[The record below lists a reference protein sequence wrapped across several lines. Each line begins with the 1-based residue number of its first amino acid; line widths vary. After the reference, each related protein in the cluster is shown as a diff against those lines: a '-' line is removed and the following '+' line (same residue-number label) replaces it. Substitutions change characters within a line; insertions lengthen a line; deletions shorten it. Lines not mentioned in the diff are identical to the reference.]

1 MPFTFNGCGTRYYGR
16 RDRGPDGSFVTTEW
30 ITFVYL
36 PLFPIRSMSVLPQ
49 GKSTNLVIYHSQ
61 EFQSGR
67 VPLSWVQIR
76 NVYLIMFPIFAVI
89 LYFSWGD
96 LRSWAVKTWSSTQP
110 IKMSSAPPDA
120 PVNVSSLACGSSLK
134 LEGPAFE
141 RFHILERIPEV
152 VKQSEFTPE
161 ELKDVSSEKELE
173 DDAFGAYSLGY
184 LTWNKPVDPTR
195 NDLGQKFIT
204 TINTVSAKASAADA
218 ASVKDYGRKDLK
230 MLLNAFDMGRHDGRT
245 SCP

>member
-1 MPFTFNGCGTRYYGR
+1 
-16 RDRGPDGSFVTTEW
+16 
-30 ITFVYL
+30 
-36 PLFPIRSMSVLPQ
+36 
-49 GKSTNLVIYHSQ
+49 
-61 EFQSGR
+61 
-67 VPLSWVQIR
+67 
-76 NVYLIMFPIFAVI
+76 
-89 LYFSWGD
+89 
-96 LRSWAVKTWSSTQP
+96 
-110 IKMSSAPPDA
+110 
-120 PVNVSSLACGSSLK
+120 LK

>member
-1 MPFTFNGCGTRYYGR
+1 MPFTFNGCGTRYYGS
-16 RDRGPDGSFVTTEW
+16 RDTGPDGSFVTTEW

-36 PLFPIRSMSVLPQ
+36 PLFPIRSMRVLPQ
-49 GKSTNLVIYHSQ
+49 GKGTNLVVYHSQ
-61 EFQSGR
+61 EFQTGR
-67 VPLSWVQIR
+67 VPLSWAQIR
-76 NVYLIMFPIFAVI
+76 NVYLIMVPIFAAI

-96 LRSWAVKTWSSTQP
+96 MRSWAMKIWLSTQP
-110 IKMSSAPPDA
+110 IKMLPAPPDA
-120 PVNVSSLACGSSLK
+120 PVYVTSLACGSTLK

-152 VKQSEFTPE
+152 VKQSNFTAE

-173 DDAFGAYSLGY
+173 EDAFGAYSLGY
-184 LTWNKPVDPTR
+184 LTWNKSVDPTR
-195 NDLGQKFIT
+195 NDLGQKLIT
-204 TINTVSAKASAADA
+204 TIKTSSAKLSAEDA

-230 MLLNAFDMGRHDGRT
+230 MVLSAFDMGRHDGRT